1 MGPGQIQD
9 HIYADRDGDK
19 TAGDDLE
26 AWRKVMEAHRKRL
39 TELDLTD
46 VLSEHPEIFLKSFG
60 QVPGE

>member
-9 HIYADRDGDK
+9 RINADRDGDK
-19 TAGDDLE
+19 TAGDDVE
-26 AWRKVMEAHRKRL
+26 ALRKAMEARRKRL
-39 TELDLTD
+39 TELDLSD